1 MLIKRD
7 GAAITSAPG
16 SSTFTGTSGRPSVRG
31 VVGAAVSAVA
41 VLAFFVPG
49 AAANSTVPATGTFAL
64 TVTPVTITPTSQG
77 TAIIGTVN
85 ETLSGTIA
93 GTRTGQIAA
102 LVEPDGTFEA
112 LDSGPF
118 TGTVAGRTGTAL
130 ITVPSSGVFGVSVT
144 GRFVLSGKN
153 GALRGV
159 RAAGTLTGQ
168 ATGPTTYAGTY
179 SGVAGLPEA

>member
-1 MLIKRD
+1 MLIRRD
-7 GAAITSAPG
+7 GAVTASVSPSSMIKKTAEKPRVRVTAGAVVSAI
-16 SSTFTGTSGRPSVRG
+16 
-31 VVGAAVSAVA
+31 AAVALV
-41 VLAFFVPG
+41 VPG
-49 AAANSTVPATGTFAL
+49 AAANSTVPASGSFAL
-64 TVTPVTITPTSQG
+64 TVTPVKIAPTPQW

-102 LVEPDGTFEA
+102 LVMPDGTFEA

-144 GRFVLSGKN
+144 GRFVLSG
-153 GALRGV
+153 GHGGLTGV
-159 RAAGTLTGQ
+159 NATGTLTGQ
-168 ATGPTTYAGTY
+168 ATGPTSYAGTY
-179 SGVAGLPEA
+179 SGVVELPEN